1 MYVNPFWMGVFLTVF
16 AEIVF
21 CIAVGII
28 ANIKNSKGD
37 K

>member
-16 AEIVF
+16 AEIVL
-21 CIAVGII
+21 CIAIGII
-28 ANIKNSKGD
+28 ANIKGGK